1 MYVCPSGISKIV
13 PIQLLQAL
21 LMPNL
26 QVLPPNSTR
35 LPMPVQ
41 LPILHHKKGIWL
53 SDIQKWLPSQYS
65 HEYSNSTV
73 AKSDNASIPIS
84 LWNGRITSIYQQ
96 ASPHTCSVLRTFIMT
111 IYCRKLY
118 KSLLTFLRSHKSY
131 TGSNE
136 HQGGKKTE
144 ANKYLITQG
153 LKRKFVDTDRI
164 QGPKRKVVKLID
176 DPSVLPLIIY

>member
-136 HQGGKKTE
+136 HQGGRRQRQINTLSLR
-144 ANKYLITQG
+144 ALNASL
-153 LKRKFVDTDRI
+153 
-164 QGPKRKVVKLID
+164 
-176 DPSVLPLIIY
+176 